1 MLSVLSTWRAAG
13 RIHDRPPLE
22 GFHLVPTA
30 SAVTLGI
37 DTHKDMHVA
46 VTLDELGRRL
56 GVASFPT
63 DDAHHL
69 ALWQWVDGFGPLTQ
83 AGVEGT
89 GSYGYRLAQF
99 LTGRGVAV
107 FEVNRPNRQARRR
120 RGKSDPVDAENAA
133 RAVLSGDATAT
144 PKTRTGP
151 AGQLRAL
158 LVARR
163 SATKSRTQAELQL
176 RCLILELDDATRA
189 GLDRRRVADLA
200 AACAAVSG
208 TDGTSIALCA
218 LARRWQYLDVEVRA
232 NERHIDTIV
241 RQTAP
246 RLLAQPG
253 IGPVCAA
260 QLLATAG
267 DNPDRLASE
276 AAFAALCGASPV
288 EHSSGK
294 TQRHRLNRGGDRAA
308 NSALWTIAG
317 NRLIHDPRT
326 REYAARRTATGS
338 SRKEILRLLKRYI
351 ARQVFA
357 EIQRALT
364 PPELPAETAHPAG
377 PSRDAGRR

>member
-1 MLSVLSTWRAAG
+1 VPAA
-13 RIHDRPPLE
+13 I
-22 GFHLVPTA
+22 V
-30 SAVTLGI
+30 VTLGV
-37 DTHKDMHVA
+37 DTHKDLHVA
-46 VTLDELGRRL
+46 AALDHLGRRL

-63 DDAHHL
+63 DDAHHRL
-69 ALWQWVDGFGPLTQ
+69 LWDWANSFGPLTQ

-89 GSYGYRLAQF
+89 GSFGYRLAQY
-99 LTGRGVAV
+99 LGGRGVTV
-107 FEVNRPNRQARRR
+107 FEVNRPNRTARRR

-133 RAVLSGDATAT
+133 RAVLAGDATAT
-144 PKTRTGP
+144 PKSRTGP

-163 SATKSRTQAELQL
+163 SAIKSRTQAELQL
-176 RCLILELDDATRA
+176 RSLILELDDALRA
-189 GLDRRRVADLA
+189 RIDHRRTVDLTS
-200 AACAAVSG
+200 ACAALTG
-208 TDGTSIALCA
+208 TDGTSIALAA
-218 LARRWQYLDVEVRA
+218 LGRRWQHLDAEVRD
-232 NERHIDTIV
+232 NDTHVETLV

-246 RLLAQPG
+246 GLLARPG

-276 AAFAALCGASPV
+276 AAFAALCGVSPV

-294 TQRHRLNRGGDRAA
+294 TQRHRLNRGGDRLA
-308 NSALWTIAG
+308 NSALWTIAS

-351 ARQVFA
+351 AREVFA
-357 EIQRALT
+357 DIRRSLT
-364 PPELPAETAHPAG
+364 PPKT
-377 PSRDAGRR
+377 DAANA